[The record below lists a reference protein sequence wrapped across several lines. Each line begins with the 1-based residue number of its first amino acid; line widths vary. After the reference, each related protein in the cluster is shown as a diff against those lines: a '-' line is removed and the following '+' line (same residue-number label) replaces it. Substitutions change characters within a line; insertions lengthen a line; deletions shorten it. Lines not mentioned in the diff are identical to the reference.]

1 MLESLQ
7 ALDRTVFLALNGMH
21 TPYLDSFM
29 YIFTSKLVW
38 IPLYA
43 SILYVLYKN
52 MNIRMVIFTTL
63 MFALLIALADQTCS
77 SILRPIFERPRPSR
91 NPDIADMVH
100 LVNGKRGG
108 KFGFPSC
115 HAANTFALACFMM
128 LLFKNRALTTFF
140 MLWAI
145 VTCYTRVYVGV
156 HYPGDLLFGTVVGF
170 AVGAVTYGIYRFCL
184 RVDSI
189 ANGLKFHLD
198 PTCNTR
204 QSLFTRDYSRLPLS
218 PCIVSGGESNNFRF
232 MILDSAA
239 LATVSK
245 MSHRGLQTL

>member
-21 TPYLDSFM
+21 TPYWDSFM

-38 IPLYA
+38 IPLYV

-77 SILRPIFERPRPSR
+77 SI
-91 NPDIADMVH
+91 
-100 LVNGKRGG
+100 VNGKRGG

-145 VTCYTRVYVGV
+145 VTCYTRIYVGV
-156 HYPGDLLFGTVVGF
+156 HYPGDLLFGTLVGF
-170 AVGAVTYGIYRFCL
+170 AAGAVTYGIYRFCL
-184 RVDSI
+184 RIDGI
-189 ANGLKFHLD
+189 ANGVRFHQDRKLVKH
-198 PTCNTR
+198 PSHMQYTSIIIYTG
-204 QSLFTRDYSRLPLS
+204 LLTIAIFAVYSIWWR
-218 PCIVSGGESNNFRF
+218 
-232 MILDSAA
+232 
-239 LATVSK
+239 T
-245 MSHRGLQTL
+245 

>member
-21 TPYLDSFM
+21 TPYWDSFM

-38 IPLYA
+38 IPLYV

-91 NPDIADMVH
+91 DPAIADIVH
-100 LVNGKRGG
+100 IVNGKRGG

-145 VTCYTRVYVGV
+145 VTCYTRIYVGV
-156 HYPGDLLFGTVVGF
+156 HYPGDLLFGTLVGF
-170 AVGAVTYGIYRFCL
+170 TAGAVTYGIYRFCL
-184 RVDSI
+184 RIDGI
-189 ANGLKFHLD
+189 ANGVRFQDRKLVKHPSHMQYTSIIIYTGLLTIAIFAV
-198 PTCNTR
+198 
-204 QSLFTRDYSRLPLS
+204 YSIWWR
-218 PCIVSGGESNNFRF
+218 
-232 MILDSAA
+232 
-239 LATVSK
+239 T
-245 MSHRGLQTL
+245 

>member
-7 ALDRTVFLALNGMH
+7 ALDRTIFLTLNEMH

-63 MFALLIALADQTCS
+63 IFALLIVIADQTCS

-91 NPDIADMVH
+91 NPEIADLVH
-100 LVNGKRGG
+100 IVNGKRGG
-108 KFGFPSC
+108 KYGFPSC
-115 HAANTFALACFMM
+115 HAANTFALACFVM
-128 LLFKNRALTTFF
+128 LLFKNKTLTTFF

-145 VTCYTRVYVGV
+145 ATCYTRIYVGV
-156 HYPGDLLFGTVVGF
+156 HYPGDLLFGTIVGF
-170 AVGAVTYGIYRFCL
+170 TAGTIIYGIYRFCL
-184 RVDSI
+184 RADYIAQKLQYYRDRKLVKHPAHMCHTSTIVFTGLLTIAAFAIYSI
-189 ANGLKFHLD
+189 WW
-198 PTCNTR
+198 R
-204 QSLFTRDYSRLPLS
+204 
-218 PCIVSGGESNNFRF
+218 
-232 MILDSAA
+232 
-239 LATVSK
+239 
-245 MSHRGLQTL
+245 TL

>member
-7 ALDRTVFLALNGMH
+7 ALDRAIFLTLNGMH

-43 SILYVLYKN
+43 SILYVLYRN

-63 MFALLIALADQTCS
+63 MFALLIVIADQTCS

-91 NPDIADMVH
+91 NPEIADLVH
-100 LVNGKRGG
+100 IVNGKRGG
-108 KFGFPSC
+108 MYGFPSC
-115 HAANTFALACFMM
+115 HAANTFALACFVM
-128 LLFKNRALTTFF
+128 LLFKNKALTTFF

-145 VTCYTRVYVGV
+145 VTCYTRIYVGV

-170 AVGAVTYGIYRFCL
+170 AAGAITYGIYRFCL
-184 RVDSI
+184 HVNSI
-189 ANGLKFHLD
+189 AH
-198 PTCNTR
+198 
-204 QSLFTRDYSRLPLS
+204 
-218 PCIVSGGESNNFRF
+218 
-232 MILDSAA
+232 
-239 LATVSK
+239 
-245 MSHRGLQTL
+245 GLQYHQDRKLVKRPTHMRQTSVIIFTGLLTIAAFAIYSIWWQPF

>member
-21 TPYLDSFM
+21 TPYWDSFM

-38 IPLYA
+38 IPLYV

-91 NPDIADMVH
+91 DPAIADIVH
-100 LVNGKRGG
+100 IVNGKRGG

-145 VTCYTRVYVGV
+145 VTCYTRIYVGV
-156 HYPGDLLFGTVVGF
+156 HYPGDLLVGGIIGGLGGWLFCTIAHKVAIYLEPSTRTKRKDIKQWSVTIYVGLLTVL
-170 AVGAVTYGIYRFCL
+170 GI
-184 RVDSI
+184 I
-189 ANGLKFHLD
+189 I
-198 PTCNTR
+198 
-204 QSLFTRDYSRLPLS
+204 YSTIKS
-218 PCIVSGGESNNFRF
+218 W
-232 MILDSAA
+232 
-239 LATVSK
+239 
-245 MSHRGLQTL
+245 

>member
-77 SILRPIFERPRPSR
+77 SLLRPIFERPRPSR

-128 LLFKNRALTTFF
+128 LLF
-140 MLWAI
+140 
-145 VTCYTRVYVGV
+145 
-156 HYPGDLLFGTVVGF
+156 
-170 AVGAVTYGIYRFCL
+170 
-184 RVDSI
+184 
-189 ANGLKFHLD
+189 
-198 PTCNTR
+198 R
-204 QSLFTRDYSRLPLS
+204 QSLNYILYAMGDCNLLHEGVRGSTLSRRSTFRNSCRVCRGSRHLWNIPFLS
-218 PCIVSGGESNNFRF
+218 SGG
-232 MILDSAA
+232 
-239 LATVSK
+239 
-245 MSHRGLQTL
+245 